1 MKLILCQP
9 AIKRF
14 EWELEVCLTNLRSV
28 GFDMKDVVLLFT
40 AHDYKVPETLASKYG
55 VEVHT
60 YTDKRS
66 DKQYIPSVK
75 PWLWWQYLA
84 EDPEREKEDY
94 FYFDSDVIFRKR
106 PDFRKLKANPDRW
119 LCSNTLSYIS
129 VDYIKQ
135 CEHGEEIL
143 KRMADIVGVTLA
155 SLETINHNS
164 GGAQWIISHP
174 SAEYW
179 RKVYADSNRLW
190 QYLQTVDSNIQKW
203 TAEMWSQLWNM
214 MYFNIGPV
222 ISDELNFCW
231 ATDPVK
237 RWNETKIMHNA
248 GVTVNDK
255 RLFFK
260 GKYVNHT
267 PFEDDLSFVDKSKC
281 SYKYVQA
288 VKAVK

>member
-1 MKLILCQP
+1 
-9 AIKRF
+9 
-14 EWELEVCLTNLRSV
+14 
-28 GFDMKDVVLLFT
+28 
-40 AHDYKVPETLASKYG
+40 
-55 VEVHT
+55 
-60 YTDKRS
+60 
-66 DKQYIPSVK
+66 
-75 PWLWWQYLA
+75 
-84 EDPEREKEDY
+84 
-94 FYFDSDVIFRKR
+94 VIFRKR
-106 PDFRKLKANPDRW
+106 PDFRKLKAKPDRW

-155 SLETINHNS
+155 SLETINRNS

-179 RKVYADSNRLW
+179 RKVYVDSNRLW
-190 QYLQTVDSNIQKW
+190 QYLQTVDSDIQKW

-222 ISDELNFCW
+222 ISDELDFCW

-237 RWNETKIMHNA
+237 RWNETKIMHNS
-248 GVTVNDK
+248 GVTGDMHD
-255 RLFFK
+255 LFFK
-260 GKYVNHT
+260 GKYTDRV
-267 PFEDDLSFVDKSKC
+267 PFGDDLSFVNKLKC
-281 SYKYVQA
+281 SYKYAQA

>member
-1 MKLILCQP
+1 
-9 AIKRF
+9 
-14 EWELEVCLTNLRSV
+14 
-28 GFDMKDVVLLFT
+28 MKDVVLLFT
-40 AHDYKVPETLASKYG
+40 VNDYKVPETLASKYG

-66 DKQYIPSVK
+66 DRQYIPSVK

-106 PDFRKLKANPDRW
+106 PDFRKLKAKPDRW

-143 KRMADIVGVTLA
+143 KRMADIVGVTVA

-164 GGAQWIISHP
+164 GGAQWLISHP

-222 ISDELNFCW
+222 ISDELDFCW
-231 ATDPVK
+231 PTDPVK
-237 RWNETKIMHNA
+237 RWSETKIMHNA
-248 GVTVNDK
+248 GVTGDMHD
-255 RLFFK
+255 LFFK
-260 GKYVNHT
+260 GKYTDRV
-267 PFEDDLSFVDKSKC
+267 PFGEDLSFVDKLKC
-281 SYKYVQA
+281 SYKYAQA
-288 VKAVK
+288 IKAVK